1 MVMTVMK
8 NKKALKKR
16 EGGFLK
22 KIFSRDFNFSKTTVK
37 NPLNLL
43 LLFQLLTIGL
53 ISVSAGEDFNAKNS
67 ILFIS
72 FIIGVNVANR
82 LVVKVTGGDNYLL
95 LVASMLFS
103 IGVVMIFRLNPYE
116 GTRQIFWYLIG
127 VSMFYV
133 TYFILKSFKG
143 WENLTLLYLAGC
155 LFMFILTMAFGFEK
169 YGAKNWVDI
178 KGIVFQPSEL
188 TKIIFIFFIA
198 SFETN
203 ENLLKGK
210 RTSKYHFL
218 IEKKKPLTLM
228 VVAYLLIG
236 LFFLQKDLG
245 SAVIFFI
252 VYIIFM
258 YIFDYNKYFLAMN
271 MVLAIVGSIM
281 AYFMFSHI
289 RVRFD
294 IWLDPWKSVQDKG
307 YQIVQS
313 LFALASGGFF
323 GAGLRLG
330 RPDLIPVASSDFIF
344 PAIVEEMGVFTG
356 MGIIMLF
363 MILVYR
369 GFKIAME
376 QRNLFFKYVALGIS
390 IIFAFQAMFMIGGV
404 LKLIPMTGI
413 TIPFVSYGGSSMVT
427 SFICLGILQYCSSD
441 IKDKMVEE
449 WKE

>member
-1 MVMTVMK
+1 MVMMTMK
-8 NKKALKKR
+8 NKKSLIR
-16 EGGFLK
+16 SESNFFK
-22 KIFSRDFNFSKTTVK
+22 KIFSKEFNFTRSSVK
-37 NPLNLL
+37 NPLRLL
-43 LLFQLLTIGL
+43 LWFQILAMGL
-53 ISVSAGEDFNAKNS
+53 ISVSAGENFNTKNTL
-67 ILFIS
+67 LFIS

-82 LVVKVTGGDNYLL
+82 LVVKVTDGDNYLL

-116 GTRQIFWYLIG
+116 GTRQLFWYLIG

-155 LFMFILTMAFGFEK
+155 FFMFFITIVFGFEK
-169 YGAKNWVDI
+169 YGAKNWADI

-188 TKIIFIFFIA
+188 TKILFIFFIA

-203 ENLLKGK
+203 QNLLTGK
-210 RTSKYHFL
+210 KLSKYHFL
-218 IEKKKPLTLM
+218 IEKKKPLTFM
-228 VVAYLLIG
+228 VVAYALIG
-236 LFFLQKDLG
+236 LFFVQKDLG

-258 YIFDYNKYFLAMN
+258 YIFDYNRYFLALNLLMA
-271 MVLAIVGSIM
+271 VVGSIM
-281 AYFMFSHI
+281 AYLMFSHI

-323 GAGLRLG
+323 GTGLRLG

-369 GFKIAME
+369 GFKISME
-376 QRNLFFKYVALGIS
+376 QNNLFFKYVALGIS
-390 IIFAFQAMFMIGGV
+390 IMFAFQAVFMIGGV

>member
-1 MVMTVMK
+1 MVMMTMK
-8 NKKALKKR
+8 NKKALKR
-16 EGGFLK
+16 NESSFFK
-22 KIFSRDFNFSKTTVK
+22 KIFSKDFNFTRSSVK
-37 NPLNLL
+37 NPLRLL
-43 LLFQLLTIGL
+43 LWFQILAMGL
-53 ISVSAGEDFNAKNS
+53 ISVSAGENFNTKNTL
-67 ILFIS
+67 LFIS

-82 LVVKVTGGDNYLL
+82 LVVKVTDGDNYLL

-116 GTRQIFWYLIG
+116 GTRQLFWYLIG

-155 LFMFILTMAFGFEK
+155 FFMFFITIVFGFEK
-169 YGAKNWVDI
+169 YGAKNWADI

-188 TKIIFIFFIA
+188 TKILFIFFIA

-203 ENLLKGK
+203 ENLLTGK
-210 RTSKYHFL
+210 KLSKYHFL
-218 IEKKKPLTLM
+218 IEKKKPLTFM
-228 VVAYLLIG
+228 VVAYALIG
-236 LFFLQKDLG
+236 LFFVQKDLG

-258 YIFDYNKYFLAMN
+258 YIFDYNRYFLALN
-271 MVLAIVGSIM
+271 MLLAVVGSIM
-281 AYFMFSHI
+281 AYLMFSHI

-323 GAGLRLG
+323 GTGLRLG

-369 GFKIAME
+369 GFKISME
-376 QRNLFFKYVALGIS
+376 QNNLFFKYVALGIS
-390 IIFAFQAMFMIGGV
+390 IMFAFQAVFMIGGV

>member
-1 MVMTVMK
+1 MVMITMK
-8 NKKALKKR
+8 NKKALKR
-16 EGGFLK
+16 NEGSFFK
-22 KIFSRDFNFSKTTVK
+22 KIFSKDFNFSRSSVK
-37 NPLNLL
+37 NPLRLL
-43 LLFQLLTIGL
+43 LLFQVLAMGL
-53 ISVSAGEDFNAKNS
+53 ISVSAGENFNTKNTL
-67 ILFIS
+67 LFIS
-72 FIIGVNVANR
+72 FIIGVNIANR
-82 LVVKVTGGDNYLL
+82 LVVKVTDGDNYLL

-116 GTRQIFWYLIG
+116 GTRQLFWYLIG
-127 VSMFYV
+127 VTMFYL

-155 LFMFILTMAFGFEK
+155 FFMFFITIVFGFEK
-169 YGAKNWVDI
+169 YGAKNWANI

-188 TKIIFIFFIA
+188 TKILFIFFIA

-203 ENLLKGK
+203 ENLLTSKK
-210 RTSKYHFL
+210 LSKYHFL
-218 IEKKKPLTLM
+218 IEKKKPITFM
-228 VVAYLLIG
+228 VVAYALIG

-258 YIFDYNKYFLAMN
+258 YIFDYNRYFLAVN
-271 MVLAIVGSIM
+271 LLLAVVGSIM
-281 AYFMFSHI
+281 AYLMFSHI

-323 GAGLRLG
+323 GTGLRLG

-344 PAIVEEMGVFTG
+344 PAIVEEMGAFTG

-376 QRNLFFKYVALGIS
+376 QNNLFFKYVALGIS
-390 IIFAFQAMFMIGGV
+390 IMFAFQAVFMIGGV

-427 SFICLGILQYCSSD
+427 SFICLGILQYSSSD